1 MKLIRRGSHG
11 RVCGFT
17 LVELLVV
24 IGIIALLVAILLPAL
39 SKARRAAN
47 TVVCASNLRQI
58 CLAMMMYVNQ
68 NNGYIPGSA
77 QTSAAFLVGTAT
89 KAGGIGWNTNYG
101 PGTTFGC
108 PGISQVWDWESPIAQ
123 AMGVSFDQGYTEP
136 DRMTRFYFLN
146 ALGVFTCPEN
156 RFLSFEYNVT
166 TGQVVPMGSYI
177 TAQNFL
183 LANPGVNARGIS
195 ILDSDEVQFADPSY
209 LRLPSQ
215 YVPKITKVGPPST
228 KIFIADGGKYSNPDS
243 LPNYDLTFTSSDVGG
258 AFSDYGA
265 YDRYSTALNREAA
278 QGDGPESYAQGSYDP
293 RIFGFR
299 HGNQSPFGRTNTYL
313 FNAGFFDGHVETLGD
328 LQGADPAFWSPTGSV
343 IGGPTTTGESPGE
356 ELPDVATAYGYG
368 PVR

>member
-1 MKLIRRGSHG
+1 MKLVRKGSQG
-11 RVCGFT
+11 RVRGFT

-24 IGIIALLVAILLPAL
+24 IGIIALLVAVLLPAL

-58 CLAMMMYVNQ
+58 CLAMMMYANQ
-68 NNGYIPGSA
+68 NGGYIPGSA
-77 QTSAAFLVGTAT
+77 QTSAAFVVGAPT
-89 KAGGIGWNTNYG
+89 KAGAPGWNPNYG
-101 PGTTFGC
+101 PNTTFGC

-123 AMGVSFDQGYTEP
+123 AMGVSFDQGYSES

-146 ALGVFTCPEN
+146 ALPVFTCPEN
-156 RFLSFEYNVT
+156 RFLSFEYDVP
-166 TGQVVPMGSYI
+166 TGQVVQMGSYV

-183 LANPGVNARGIS
+183 LALPSTNARGIATQ
-195 ILDSDEVQFADPSY
+195 DADEVQYCYPSY
-209 LRLPSQ
+209 LLLPGQ

-228 KIFIADGGKYSNPDS
+228 KIFIADGGKYSNPSS
-243 LPNYDLTFTSSDVGG
+243 LPNYDLTFTSSDIGG
-258 AFSDYGA
+258 AFADVGA

-278 QGDGPESYAQGSYDP
+278 QGDGPESYGAGGYDP

-328 LQGADPAFWSPTGSV
+328 LQGADPAYWAPTGST
-343 IGGPTTTGESPGE
+343 IGTSE
-356 ELPDVATAYGYG
+356 ELPDVAKAYGYG